1 MAAWR
6 ARAFHLTRNRVFLG
20 KAAALILA
28 ASALVA
34 ATVHF
39 LRPEEDR
46 VSSNSL
52 YEPEYSSF
60 RILVHEGIRRLDYL
74 SGPKPERLI
83 SWIRETAEQWVEENE
98 VPQSDFDPVTLR
110 LAGAELLPV
119 IVKHTTDNLQ
129 RDAVAAYV
137 KIRFLPEGDIRTRSL
152 EILDH
157 LATPSAPAHVHE
169 MMGDILD
176 MLGRR
181 EEALSAYMKDVH
193 VPEASHARQSAFH
206 LALKLKDRDLII
218 QLCKDKRILSEIDP
232 AELWLAAKLTG
243 DRPLVLR
250 SLWEGHKERWMQGS
264 VALALVAAA
273 MWYIILIHT
282 TSRESFRW
290 WRYLPAVLAGI
301 VSVGLLN
308 WWQATLNYDQDPE
321 NAPSLTHEMVQWVMG
336 VGLPEELAKLILFS
350 FFLPVLLHHR
360 SGIKAALTAGCVGLG
375 FALEENLLY
384 FRSSGPQV
392 AIGRLL
398 TANFIHLSLTGILGW
413 HLYELFRTRFHHAT
427 EFLLAFLVIV
437 VGHGFYDF
445 ALGFGSY
452 GGDWGVNILSTIIL
466 ALCARSYLHMLHNER
481 ATPRGGL
488 AISRTAIFVF
498 GICILGGTLMVAL
511 VWELGSLEG
520 ITLTLKQ
527 MLIMAPVALI
537 YVREWQEV

>member
-1 MAAWR
+1 M
-6 ARAFHLTRNRVFLG
+6 FLG

-28 ASALVA
+28 ASALIAVV
-34 ATVHF
+34 VHL

-46 VSSNSL
+46 ISSNSL
-52 YEPEYSSF
+52 YQPQYSSF
-60 RILVHEGIRRLDYL
+60 RILVHEGVRRLDYMP
-74 SGPKPERLI
+74 GPKPDRLI

-98 VPQSDFDPVTLR
+98 LPQSDFDPVTLR
-110 LAGAELLPV
+110 LGGVDLLPV

-137 KIRFLPEGDIRTRSL
+137 KIRFLPEGDIRALSMET
-152 EILDH
+152 LDH

-181 EEALSAYMKDVH
+181 EDALSAYLKDVN
-193 VPEASHARQSAFH
+193 VPAASHARKSAFQ
-206 LALKLKDRDLII
+206 LALKVQERDLLV
-218 QLCKDKRILSEIDP
+218 QLCRDERVLSEIDP
-232 AELWLAAKLTG
+232 AQLWLAARLTG

-250 SLWEGHKERWMQGS
+250 SMWASHKERWMQGS
-264 VALALVAAA
+264 VALALLAAA
-273 MWYIILIHT
+273 IWYAILIHS
-282 TSRESFRW
+282 TSRERLRW
-290 WRYLPAVLAGI
+290 WRYLPPVLAGI

-308 WWQATLNYDQDPE
+308 WWQATLNYDQHPE
-321 NAPSLTHEMVQWVMG
+321 RAPSLTHEMVQWVMG
-336 VGLPEELAKLILFS
+336 VGLPEEAAKLLLFS
-350 FFLPVLLHHR
+350 FFLPVLLHRR

-384 FRSSGPQV
+384 FRSSGAHV

-427 EFLLAFLVIV
+427 EFLIAFIVIV
-437 VGHGFYDF
+437 LAHGFYDF
-445 ALGFGSY
+445 ALAFGSH
-452 GGDWGVNILSTIIL
+452 GSDWGVNIFSTIIL
-466 ALCARSYLHMLHNER
+466 ALCARSYLHMLHGER
-481 ATPRGGL
+481 VNPRAGL

-498 GICILGGTLMVAL
+498 GICTLGGTLMVAL

-520 ITLTLKQ
+520 ITLALKQ